1 MLRLLYPQGKR
12 KAFNITYDDGIL
24 QDIRFVELLN
34 KYGVKGTFNLNSK
47 LMEEEFEWTHR
58 CGMTIKRLSPDVAVE
73 LYKGHEIASH
83 TLTHPDFANLSEDQ
97 IMYELSEDKKKL
109 EEWFGC
115 EVYGFGV
122 PFDYYDEVVA
132 ECVKRCGFKYARNSE
147 ESYSYSP
154 WEDYFHWRAGTYHV
168 MPGFADFV
176 EGFFETD
183 EELALCQIVG
193 HSYDL
198 DTENMWEQMEDIF
211 RRVSEDEQILPMT
224 HAEIV
229 KYLQAMQIAEL
240 TEEGIENGSEKE
252 LWFEIDGEV
261 ISIKPGQV
269 YKWER

>member
-47 LMEEEFEWTHR
+47 LMEEKFEWIHS
-58 CGMTIKRLSPDVAVE
+58 CGMTIKRLSPEVAIE

-115 EVYGFGV
+115 EVDGFGV
-122 PFDYYDEVVA
+122 PFDYYDEVAA

-198 DTENMWEQMEDIF
+198 DTENMWEQMGDIF

-261 ISIKPGQV
+261 ISIKPGQI
-269 YKWER
+269 YKW